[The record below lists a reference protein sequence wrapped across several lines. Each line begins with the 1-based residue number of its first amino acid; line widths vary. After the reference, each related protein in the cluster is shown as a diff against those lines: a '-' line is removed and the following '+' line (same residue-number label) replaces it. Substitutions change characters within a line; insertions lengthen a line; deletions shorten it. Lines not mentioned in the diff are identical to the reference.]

1 MSVCFILLACP
12 QPSFLVPRGAWFWV
26 RHSCG
31 HWQSPLCFV
40 ERDTNLGIHTRRTEQ
55 MPLCLVIDGPIIIM
69 LSYAWL
75 YNEIQSHAHL
85 TFTFCPLGISFDK
98 PNTDLPSK
106 PLPNIF
112 FHLFLVHL
120 LPLNFN
126 GIYLGWPCVL
136 PVELTTFFSVIFCP
150 RVTRVPE
157 PESSFLLMKT
167 LAIIQLITDS
177 HRTIDCSEGFDR
189 QCEDTVEESAHL
201 DWGNTVRVCWYMKG
215 KKQLAVS

>member
-1 MSVCFILLACP
+1 
-12 QPSFLVPRGAWFWV
+12 
-26 RHSCG
+26 
-31 HWQSPLCFV
+31 
-40 ERDTNLGIHTRRTEQ
+40 

-69 LSYAWL
+69 LSRVWL
-75 YNEIQSHAHL
+75 HSEIQSHTHL
-85 TFTFCPLGISFDK
+85 KFTFCPLGISFDK

-126 GIYLGWPCVL
+126 GIYLGWLCVL
-136 PVELTTFFSVIFCP
+136 PVELTTFISVIYCP

-157 PESSFLLMKT
+157 TESLFLLMKT

-177 HRTIDCSEGFDR
+177 HRMIDCSEGFDI

-201 DWGNTVRVCWYMKG
+201 DWGNTIRVWWYIKG
-215 KKQLAVS
+215 KRWLSVS